1 VGSFLFS
8 NQTFSTGK
16 EKQSRKNMWDCFS
29 FVGFGI
35 LKKQKNADNMWD
47 KQSINRFRRS
57 RDARQAGVWS

>member
-8 NQTFSTGK
+8 NPTFSPGK
-16 EKQSRKNMWDCFS
+16 EKQFRKIVWDCFS

-57 RDARQAGVWS
+57 RDAEQAGVWN